1 VNVTAFDRAARPPRI
16 APWRRRFN
24 ACLLLF
30 LPLLTGC
37 GEEPL
42 PERKITR
49 EDCLREVK
57 LERLKEA
64 LTLCDQVVALF
75 PADPAPL
82 NDRFLLHTLA
92 GQEEAA
98 CRDITRAVEL
108 ARKLPPAKLDP
119 LLSNDLSLR
128 QASCRD

>member
-1 VNVTAFDRAARPPRI
+1 MPLRPCPSLPRI
-16 APWRRRFN
+16 W
-24 ACLLLF
+24 ACLLLL

-42 PERKITR
+42 PQRKVTR
-49 EDCLREVK
+49 EDCLQEVK

-64 LTLCDQVVALF
+64 LTRCDQVVALF
-75 PADPAPL
+75 PADPSPL
-82 NDRFLLHTLA
+82 NDRFLLHTLS
-92 GQEEAA
+92 GNEEAA

-108 ARKLPPAKLDP
+108 ARKVPAAKLDP
-119 LLSNDLSLR
+119 LLSNDLRLR